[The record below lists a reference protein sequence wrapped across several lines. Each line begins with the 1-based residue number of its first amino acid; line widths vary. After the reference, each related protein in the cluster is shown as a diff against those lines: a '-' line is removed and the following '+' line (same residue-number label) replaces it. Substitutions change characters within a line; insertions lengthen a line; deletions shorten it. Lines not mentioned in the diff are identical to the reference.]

1 MSAKSSKTRLAS
13 PKLQRRQALPT
24 ELPQQDFQ
32 RRATFIRRIRQLA
45 EKADQLLA
53 PQERRFEVPPWRDEK
68 LALWGAIW
76 ATEIF

>member
-1 MSAKSSKTRLAS
+1 MSENL
-13 PKLQRRQALPT
+13 
-24 ELPQQDFQ
+24 Q

-76 ATEIF
+76 TTEIF